1 MIRKIGLLIMILCC
15 TYSSAKPIFI
25 DKQTKYISL
34 DKKVLTTTLKDD
46 TIVQKFE
53 IYNNSNDEQEVF
65 LEIPVENIQFLSI
78 HSIFGVDIF
87 NNERIRDRTL
97 YDRDIVFEYNFNP
110 KSKNKFTVKYLRTD
124 NKKSTEIVL
133 WNKISRILNHQA
145 IDLSRGFFMVF

>member
-1 MIRKIGLLIMILCC
+1 MIRKIGLFIMILFC
-15 TYSSAKPIFI
+15 TYSFAKPIII
-25 DKQTKYISL
+25 DSHTKYISL
-34 DKKVLTTTLKDD
+34 NKKVFATTFEND

-53 IYNNSNDEQEVF
+53 IYNNSNEEQEVF

-97 YDRDIVFEYNFNP
+97 YDRDIVFEYNFSP

-124 NKKSTEIVL
+124 NK
-133 WNKISRILNHQA
+133 
-145 IDLSRGFFMVF
+145 